1 MRNVS
6 FYFGYPSKKKS
17 CKKNKTAKMSTRICT
32 SFHFP
37 FASFTSGYVINP
49 SEIPVEMLDVSGM
62 ERITRKAGNASSSSF
77 QRIRDTEFIIK
88 QPTMIKTGEVM
99 DGKDEMA

>member
-1 MRNVS
+1 MCLFILVILLRKRAARKIRRQNEH
-6 FYFGYPSKKKS
+6 
-17 CKKNKTAKMSTRICT
+17 KNM
-32 SFHFP
+32 HFFP
-37 FASFTSGYVINP
+37 FSFASFTSGYEINP